1 MMDPTSCDQLDG
13 CRGADAPADLR
24 DDGDSNQSS
33 GDDDDS
39 GDGVYGGLVRALLR
53 GKAAAADSVP
63 RTVVQ
68 QIPGGGAAMPPAP
81 STVLS
86 TLTTPSA
93 LAPTVPPT
101 GMPSIPAGG
110 ARIATPQIARVADQL
125 DSVVSAVEE
134 IQNVQKARIMHE
146 TRVQRWYQ
154 QLRTVIPSFLR
165 GAIMGTLLF
174 TTYEEVQEKIADT
187 VGEAVP
193 ASTVGYVCAGGIAGA
208 VHGSAQT
215 AVDISLRRAQ
225 GLATTTPMRLLV
237 NSTRLETI
245 QYACTFGTFEISK
258 RTLLHLTNASPDSFT
273 GVGSVATAGA
283 GAGAVNAIVEGML
296 TSRRFLPF
304 PLIVRQM
311 PTSALAFVAFEYA
324 KDVVDSF
331 DNEEAAVY

>member
-193 ASTVGYVCAGGIAGA
+193 ASTVGYVCAGRGGDC
-208 VHGSAQT
+208 H
-215 AVDISLRRAQ
+215 
-225 GLATTTPMRLLV
+225 
-237 NSTRLETI
+237 
-245 QYACTFGTFEISK
+245 
-258 RTLLHLTNASPDSFT
+258 
-273 GVGSVATAGA
+273 
-283 GAGAVNAIVEGML
+283 
-296 TSRRFLPF
+296 
-304 PLIVRQM
+304 
-311 PTSALAFVAFEYA
+311 
-324 KDVVDSF
+324 VDSGLGCF
-331 DNEEAAVY
+331 SNACPLSQQFLAVMTRFRCSHYLVPSCMECRYMTYNFANVVRL